1 MTYTVPNGDVPG
13 REIGEEEKEQIK
25 PEKRETDH
33 IVVNCLLLN
42 RSYNIIKSLK
52 PFVEI

>member
-13 REIGEEEKEQIK
+13 REIDEEEEQIK
-25 PEKRETDH
+25 HEKRETNH
-33 IVVNCLLLN
+33 VVVNCLLLN